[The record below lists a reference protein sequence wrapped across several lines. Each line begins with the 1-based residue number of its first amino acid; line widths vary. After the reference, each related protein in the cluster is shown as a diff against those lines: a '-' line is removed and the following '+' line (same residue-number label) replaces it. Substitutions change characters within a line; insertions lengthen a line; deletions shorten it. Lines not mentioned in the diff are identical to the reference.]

1 MRYFLLREVP
11 FGNDGDYSH
20 TAMVNRMNS
29 ELANDFGNL
38 SQRVL
43 SMIAKNCD
51 GKVPAHGEFTD
62 ADKVLM
68 DAAAA
73 LLDTLRQTYDAQA
86 FNKALDQV
94 WQIVGDA
101 NRYVDEMAPWG
112 LKKTDPDR
120 MATVLYVLADTIR
133 VLGVLMQP
141 AVPDSAAKMLDQL
154 ALAEEE
160 RKFSAL
166 GNRLVPG
173 TELPKPSPVF
183 PRYVEPEVAEA

>member
-1 MRYFLLREVP
+1 
-11 FGNDGDYSH
+11 
-20 TAMVNRMNS
+20 MVNRVNS

-51 GKVPAHGEFTD
+51 GKVPAHGDFTD
-62 ADKVLM
+62 ADKTLM
-68 DAAAA
+68 DAAAG
-73 LLDTLRQTYDAQA
+73 LLESIRQSYDAQA

-141 AVPDSAAKMLDQL
+141 VVPDSASKMLDQL
-154 ALAEEE
+154 ALGEEQ
-160 RKFSAL
+160 RKFAAL

-183 PRYVEPEVAEA
+183 PRYVEPEAAEA

>member
-1 MRYFLLREVP
+1 MRCECTLDFAAHQLAHIA
-11 FGNDGDYSH
+11 GDALSQR
-20 TAMVNRMNS
+20 ALKL
-29 ELANDFGNL
+29 LANDFGNL

-141 AVPDSAAKMLDQL
+141 VVPDSAAKMLDQL
-154 ALAEEE
+154 ALAEEGVV
-160 RKFSAL
+160 RAL
-166 GNRLVPG
+166 DGNAPKKVIVVPG
-173 TELPKPSPVF
+173 RIVN
-183 PRYVEPEVAEA
+183 VVA